1 MSNIGIV
8 LVSHSSKLVLGLQ
21 ELLVQLEQ
29 SVPLATA
36 GGTDDGE
43 IGTSAMKIKEA
54 IEQVYSE
61 QGVVL
66 LFDLGSA
73 YMNAEL
79 AIEWLAEEKRANV
92 KIADAPLVEGAYAA
106 VVLAGCGG
114 SLEEVLDAAQEA
126 KQLVKL

>member
-1 MSNIGIV
+1 MNKVGIV
-8 LVSHSSKLVLGLQ
+8 LVSHSSNLVLGLQ
-21 ELLVQLEQ
+21 ELLVQLQ
-29 SVPLATA
+29 HDVPMATA
-36 GGTDDGE
+36 GGTDEGD

-61 QGVVL
+61 QGVLL

-79 AIEWLAEEKRANV
+79 AIEWLDEEKRAHV
-92 KIADAPLVEGAYAA
+92 RIADAPLVEGAYAA
-106 VVLAGCGG
+106 VVLSGCGG
-114 SLEEVLDAAQEA
+114 SLDDVLAAAQEA

>member
-1 MSNIGIV
+1 MNNVGIV
-8 LVSHSSKLVLGLQ
+8 LVSHSNNLVIGLQ
-21 ELLVQLEQ
+21 ELLVQLQ
-29 SVPLATA
+29 HNVPLATA

-43 IGTSAMKIKEA
+43 IGTSAKKIKEA

-61 QGVVL
+61 RGVLL

-73 YMNAEL
+73 LINAEI
-79 AIEWLAEEKRANV
+79 AIEWLGEEKKAKV

-106 VVLAGCGG
+106 VVLSGCGG

-126 KQLVKL
+126 KQLVKI